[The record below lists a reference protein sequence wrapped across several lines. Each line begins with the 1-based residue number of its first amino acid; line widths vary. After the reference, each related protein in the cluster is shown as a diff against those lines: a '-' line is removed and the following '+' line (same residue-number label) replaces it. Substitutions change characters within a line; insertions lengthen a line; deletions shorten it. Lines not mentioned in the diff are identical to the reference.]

1 MVDLPKEAKKRRE
14 RERNDERCGKSGADP
29 GCRRRG
35 RLLRQSR
42 YLGDAFCRS
51 AGPRRWHA
59 LRARPVRRRGDGRCR
74 RLFPHEGNACLD
86 AAASRSWPCQR
97 PCQSAQRQEGEFR
110 HRQHRRP
117 ARGLSHRLQ
126 RAADLGH
133 RRPGAAD
140 VGLGPHLAGRKIGGA
155 RWRCRHRRGQKF
167 AATDRDLDPA
177 RRYRME

>member
-1 MVDLPKEAKKRRE
+1 MVDLPGGLRKRRE
-14 RERNDERCGKSGADP
+14 RERNDERCGKSGANP
-29 GCRRRG
+29 GRGRRG

-42 YLGDAFCRS
+42 HLGDAFCRS
-51 AGPRRWHA
+51 AGPRRGHA
-59 LRARPVRRRGDGRCR
+59 LRARPVRRRGDGRRR
-74 RLFPHEGNACLD
+74 RLLPHEGDAGLD
-86 AAASRSWPCQR
+86 AAASRPRPRQR

-140 VGLGPHLAGRKIGGA
+140 VGLGPHFAGCKIGGA
-155 RWRCRHRRGQKF
+155 RRRRRDRRGQKL
-167 AATDRDLDPA
+167 AAADRDPDPA
-177 RRYRME
+177 RRYRVE